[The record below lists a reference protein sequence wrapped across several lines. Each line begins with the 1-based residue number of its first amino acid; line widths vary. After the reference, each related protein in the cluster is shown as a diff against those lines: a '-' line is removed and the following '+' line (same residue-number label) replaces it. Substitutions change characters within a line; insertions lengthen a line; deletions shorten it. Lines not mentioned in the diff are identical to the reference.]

1 MTDVR
6 VLRVPVHHLEAVRFA
21 RYGSVVQAGD
31 VDADNLNRSPGQM
44 GFMWVHHLLQYPQ
57 TPFLATCR
65 YYYRGLR
72 CDYLQRHPESTVVLV
87 PVGRHASV
95 IVLAPTDVQGRP
107 ALDEAEGF
115 LLDGSK
121 GVVVEPNTW
130 IRYAYPLFEFA
141 DFVYVSSRLD
151 PTQDIEHAYLDRDRG
166 VVLELTLPTP
176 EGQGVQLSPGGAV
189 VALPRRTSHPCA

>member
-6 VLRVPVHHLEAVRFA
+6 VLRVPVHQLEAARFA
-21 RYGSVVQAGD
+21 RYGTLVQAGD

-44 GFMWVHHLLQYPQ
+44 GFMWVHRMLQYPRP
-57 TPFLATCR
+57 PFLATCR

-87 PVGRHASV
+87 PVGRHASI
-95 IVLAPTDVQGRP
+95 IVLAPTAHDGGP

-141 DFVYVSSRLD
+141 DFVYVSARLD
-151 PTQDIEHAYLDRDRG
+151 ADQDIEHVYLDRDRG
-166 VVLELTLPTP
+166 VVLELALPTP
-176 EGQGVQLSPGGAV
+176 EGQGVRRSAGGAV
-189 VALPRRTSHPCA
+189 VALPRRTSHPRA